1 MQWDLLSEGWEQAGA
16 LSRFDLF
23 RPRQRGGMPG
33 SKRRGADLV
42 LNEAKSPSPRA
53 LSRTCAAAVGAAL
66 LLRPAR
72 AFAMHLAEG
81 ILPPGWAAA
90 WWLAAIPVLAA
101 ASARLARRAEASPL
115 YKPFVA
121 MIAATVFVLSC
132 MPIPVPVVG
141 TCSHPCGTG
150 LAAVLL
156 GPAMAVVVAFV
167 ALLLQ
172 ALLLAHGGLS
182 TLGADLWSMGIVG
195 GFAGWLAWRALL
207 RCGASRPAAAFAA
220 GVASDWATYATTALQ
235 IGLGLH
241 GDRTVGQVF
250 RAVLIAFVPTQLPI
264 GLFEGALSACAVAF
278 LIRRRPALL
287 ELFANPPLSLAPEA
301 AP

>member
-1 MQWDLLSEGWEQAGA
+1 MAAW
-16 LSRFDLF
+16 
-23 RPRQRGGMPG
+23 
-33 SKRRGADLV
+33 KRRGAELARFDKTL
-42 LNEAKSPSPRA
+42 LRA
-53 LSRTCAAAVGAAL
+53 YAAAIGVAVFL
-66 LLRPAR
+66 LPSS

-81 ILPPGWAAA
+81 ILPLGWAGA
-90 WWLAAIPVLAA
+90 WWVAAIPVLGTAA
-101 ASARLARRAEASPL
+101 ARLSLRSEASPL

-132 MPIPVPVVG
+132 MPVPVPIVG

-172 ALLLAHGGLS
+172 ALFLAHGGLS

-195 GFAGWLAWRALL
+195 GVCGWLAWKAL
-207 RCGASRPAAAFAA
+207 RRFGASMPLAAFAA

-235 IGLGLH
+235 IALGLH
-241 GDRTVGQVF
+241 GERSVGQVF
-250 RAVLIAFVPTQLPI
+250 RAVLVAFVPTQLPL
-264 GLFEGALSACAVAF
+264 GLLEGALSACAVGF
-278 LIRRRPALL
+278 LARRRPALL
-287 ELFANPPLSLAPEA
+287 SLFATPMPFADAREGA
-301 AP
+301 Q